1 MSTDVTTWTCCDWF
15 SSCSVFSV
23 MKSEHVGVERVLMEV
38 YFCQEQK
45 FIVESR
51 SGLKVMKSELWER
64 KSEESNLH
72 PDVAQ
77 MSSVGDLKPVFCLTQ
92 QSCLFLSGGITIKT
106 KSTRPHKT
114 RLFLCW
120 SQTSLRTNSLISS
133 WYRLCWYKIIIL
145 SCDLSYY
152 CNKYLIWSNWL
163 NTPSWTLSSRTQN
176 WTSIT

>member
-1 MSTDVTTWTCCDWF
+1 MSLPEHVVTLF

-114 RLFLCW
+114 RLSGPQPDKISKCFFSSVDLKPVW
-120 SQTSLRTNSLISS
+120 EQTLWFPPDIDSVGIKL
-133 WYRLCWYKIIIL
+133 
-145 SCDLSYY
+145 
-152 CNKYLIWSNWL
+152 
-163 NTPSWTLSSRTQN
+163 
-176 WTSIT
+176 

>member
-1 MSTDVTTWTCCDWF
+1 MSTDVTTWTPCCDWF

-114 RLFLCW
+114 RLSGPQPDKISKCFFSSVDLKPVW
-120 SQTSLRTNSLISS
+120 EQTLWFPPDIDSVGIKL
-133 WYRLCWYKIIIL
+133 
-145 SCDLSYY
+145 
-152 CNKYLIWSNWL
+152 
-163 NTPSWTLSSRTQN
+163 
-176 WTSIT
+176 

>member
-1 MSTDVTTWTCCDWF
+1 MLWLVLFMLSFQCNEIWTC
-15 SSCSVFSV
+15 
-23 MKSEHVGVERVLMEV
+23 RRR
-38 YFCQEQK
+38 
-45 FIVESR
+45 ESFNGGLFLSGAKVHSWESW

-114 RLFLCW
+114 RLSGPQPDKISKCFFSSVDLKPVW
-120 SQTSLRTNSLISS
+120 EQTLWFPPDIDSVGIKL
-133 WYRLCWYKIIIL
+133 
-145 SCDLSYY
+145 
-152 CNKYLIWSNWL
+152 
-163 NTPSWTLSSRTQN
+163 
-176 WTSIT
+176 

>member
-1 MSTDVTTWTCCDWF
+1 MLWLVLFRLSFQCNEIWTCQ
-15 SSCSVFSV
+15 
-23 MKSEHVGVERVLMEV
+23 RR
-38 YFCQEQK
+38 
-45 FIVESR
+45 ESFNGGLFLSGAKVHSWESW

-72 PDVAQ
+72 PNVAQ

-92 QSCLFLSGGITIKT
+92 QSCLFLSGSITIKT
-106 KSTRPHKT
+106 KSTLPHKT

-145 SCDLSYY
+145 SYYLSYY

-163 NTPSWTLSSRTQN
+163 NTTSWTLSSRTQN

>member
-114 RLFLCW
+114 RLSGPQPDKISKCFFSSVDLKPVW
-120 SQTSLRTNSLISS
+120 EQTLWFPPDIDSVGIKL
-133 WYRLCWYKIIIL
+133 
-145 SCDLSYY
+145 
-152 CNKYLIWSNWL
+152 
-163 NTPSWTLSSRTQN
+163 
-176 WTSIT
+176 

>member
-1 MSTDVTTWTCCDWF
+1 MLWLVLFMLSFQCNEIWTCQC
-15 SSCSVFSV
+15 
-23 MKSEHVGVERVLMEV
+23 R
-38 YFCQEQK
+38 
-45 FIVESR
+45 ESFNGGLFLSGAKVHNWESW

-145 SCDLSYY
+145 SYYLSYY

-163 NTPSWTLSSRTQN
+163 NTTSWTLSSRTQN
-176 WTSIT
+176 WTPIT

>member
-15 SSCSVFSV
+15 SSGSVFSV

-72 PDVAQ
+72 PNVAQ

-114 RLFLCW
+114 RLSGPQPDKISKCFFSSVDLKPVW
-120 SQTSLRTNSLISS
+120 EQTLWFPPDIDSVGIKL
-133 WYRLCWYKIIIL
+133 
-145 SCDLSYY
+145 
-152 CNKYLIWSNWL
+152 
-163 NTPSWTLSSRTQN
+163 
-176 WTSIT
+176 

>member
-23 MKSEHVGVERVLMEV
+23 MKSEHVSVERVLMEV

-106 KSTRPHKT
+106 KSTLPHK
-114 RLFLCW
+114 LV
-120 SQTSLRTNSLISS
+120 SQPDKISKCFFS
-133 WYRLCWYKIIIL
+133 
-145 SCDLSYY
+145 SVDL
-152 CNKYLIWSNWL
+152 KPVWEQ
-163 NTPSWTLSSRTQN
+163 TLWFPPDIDSVG
-176 WTSIT
+176 IKL

>member
-1 MSTDVTTWTCCDWF
+1 MSTDVTTWTPCCDWF

-23 MKSEHVGVERVLMEV
+23 MKSELVSVERVLMEV

-114 RLFLCW
+114 RLSGPQPDKISKCFFSSVDLKPVW
-120 SQTSLRTNSLISS
+120 EQTLWFPPDIDSVGIKL
-133 WYRLCWYKIIIL
+133 
-145 SCDLSYY
+145 
-152 CNKYLIWSNWL
+152 
-163 NTPSWTLSSRTQN
+163 
-176 WTSIT
+176 

>member
-1 MSTDVTTWTCCDWF
+1 MSLPEHVVTLF

-23 MKSEHVGVERVLMEV
+23 MKSEHVSVERVLMEV
-38 YFCQEQK
+38 YFYQEQK

-106 KSTRPHKT
+106 KSTRPHK
-114 RLFLCW
+114 LV
-120 SQTSLRTNSLISS
+120 SQPDKISKCFFS
-133 WYRLCWYKIIIL
+133 
-145 SCDLSYY
+145 SVDL
-152 CNKYLIWSNWL
+152 KPVWEQ
-163 NTPSWTLSSRTQN
+163 TLWFPPDIDSVG
-176 WTSIT
+176 IKL

>member
-1 MSTDVTTWTCCDWF
+1 MSTDVTTWTPCCDWF
-15 SSCSVFSV
+15 SSGSVFSV
-23 MKSEHVGVERVLMEV
+23 MKSEHVSVERVLMEV

-72 PDVAQ
+72 PNVAQ

-114 RLFLCW
+114 RLSGPQPDKISKCFFSSVDLKPVW
-120 SQTSLRTNSLISS
+120 EQTLWFPPDIDSVGIKL
-133 WYRLCWYKIIIL
+133 
-145 SCDLSYY
+145 
-152 CNKYLIWSNWL
+152 
-163 NTPSWTLSSRTQN
+163 
-176 WTSIT
+176 